1 MKNLKIIGVQIYNF
15 DKLASDIPIGSKGFG
30 TNSIIHRVFK
40 HRVDEEDR
48 RREWRNV
55 FSSKFHEHRRFPS
68 TDRYFEKRS
77 RRKPGC
83 RLVDPP
89 LFWIYI
95 YTKLTLRHCTKLAP
109 FVPPY
114 DVSTAAVLPSLFSD
128 QSL

>member
-1 MKNLKIIGVQIYNF
+1 MKNLKIIGMQIYNF
-15 DKLASDIPIGSKGFG
+15 DKLASDIPIGSKEFG

-48 RREWRNV
+48 RSEWRNV

-77 RRKPGC
+77 RRKAGC

-89 LFWIYI
+89 LFWIHIYI
-95 YTKLTLRHCTKLAP
+95 YKANITSLYQTCTIRSTVRC
-109 FVPPY
+109 FNGRRPPI
-114 DVSTAAVLPSLFSD
+114 PLF
-128 QSL
+128 